1 MGICFSVMMRL
12 LVTNDRMGAI
22 TVHVF
27 QIWDTA
33 GQERFKSLRTPFYR
47 GSDMCLLTFAVDDV
61 PSFKNLETW
70 RKEFVYYAD
79 VKADFPFLVVGN
91 KVSDSQKTSCDI
103 CAC

>member
-1 MGICFSVMMRL
+1 MGL
-12 LVTNDRMGAI
+12 Q
-22 TVHVF
+22 

-47 GSDMCLLTFAVDDV
+47 GSDMCLLTFSIDDP
-61 PSFKNLETW
+61 PSFKNLDLW

-91 KVSDSQKTSCDI
+91 KVKYPDPHSGEAMCESHSALLESI
-103 CAC
+103 FP